1 MNEFLRIILPLYLL
15 AFFLVAFVWRSYLV
29 WQRSGIN
36 PYAVGKSGNAL
47 DFLEGVYSLLLGLL
61 AVVTL
66 VFAFAPAVYQYAT
79 PIVWLEHT
87 GVKIVGLVLL
97 GASLAWIAV
106 AQMQMGAS
114 WRIGIDTKNQTE
126 LVNRGLFTVSRNP
139 IFCGMRLALL
149 GFFLTMPNAVTLL
162 VMGLG
167 DVLMQIQVR
176 LEEEFLR
183 GVHGETYKEYCRAVR
198 RWI

>member
-1 MNEFLRIILPLYLL
+1 MYLL
-15 AFFLVAFVWRSYLV
+15 AFFLLAFVWRSYLV
-29 WQRSGIN
+29 WKRTGVN
-36 PYAVGKSGNAL
+36 PYAVGKSDNAL
-47 DFLEGVYSLLLGLL
+47 DFLEGVYSLILMLL

-66 VFAFAPAVYQYAT
+66 VFAFVPAVYQYAT
-79 PIVWLEHT
+79 PIVWLEHL

-97 GASLAWIAV
+97 GVSLAWIAV

-114 WRIGIDTKNQTE
+114 WRIGIDTKHQTE

-149 GFFLTMPNAVTLL
+149 GFFLTMPNAITLL
-162 VMGLG
+162 VLGLG

-183 GVHGETYKEYCRAVR
+183 GVHGEKYSTYCRAVR
-198 RWI
+198 RWV